1 MSAEQFHVDVDNEE
15 VLRKVG
21 IKGTHF
27 NKNFLGHNMERE
39 RGQSNIHRT

>member
-27 NKNFLGHNMERE
+27 NKKFSGTQYGKGTWAIQH
-39 RGQSNIHRT
+39 S